1 MKTFNYSS
9 KASVKGNLTEII
21 TGVVLIV
28 VILALVGLYIMF
40 KAWRK
45 IRQAGKLSAKSSVI
59 TVDGNKVSYPEISK
73 GKVET
78 RSFLLSEISNIDY
91 NYGKGILTVSLANG
105 SSIKFDLDF
114 FDGQPQLK
122 EFVESLKK

>member
-1 MKTFNYSS
+1 M
-9 KASVKGNLTEII
+9 
-21 TGVVLIV
+21 
-28 VILALVGLYIMF
+28 
-40 KAWRK
+40 
-45 IRQAGKLSAKSSVI
+45 
-59 TVDGNKVSYPEISK
+59 
-73 GKVET
+73 

-105 SSIKFDLDF
+105 SSIKFDSDF